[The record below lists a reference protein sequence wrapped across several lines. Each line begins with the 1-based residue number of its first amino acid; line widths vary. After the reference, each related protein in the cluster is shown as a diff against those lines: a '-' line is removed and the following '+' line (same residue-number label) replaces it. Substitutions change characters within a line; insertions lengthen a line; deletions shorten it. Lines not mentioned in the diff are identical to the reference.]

1 MANDPVDLTKP
12 LNPPEGTTAIVVKN
26 RFGGGSSVRLK
37 NEKGQFVRKARPMP
51 DGREIKRIGRL
62 ELMKLE
68 ADPVTGKI
76 TKGAKKKFQRI
87 FDNMYDIATN
97 PLAKTD
103 AKYAAASKQA
113 ADWIM
118 LNFIGKPSE
127 TDEDKE
133 DNKLAGVKF
142 VLIQQPE
149 LMHKESFP
157 IEEDP
162 FKTPEKPRFA
172 EVVSVETNPVGDS
185 DATQSTSG
193 TEIKT

>member
-1 MANDPVDLTKP
+1 MADDKVDLTKP
-12 LNPPEGTTAIVVKN
+12 LNPPDGTTAIVVKN
-26 RFGGGSSVRLK
+26 RFGGGTSVRLK

-62 ELMKLE
+62 ELLKLE
-68 ADPVTGKI
+68 AGPDGKI

-97 PLAKTD
+97 PLAKED

-133 DNKLAGVKF
+133 DNKLAGIKF

-149 LMHKESFP
+149 LMHSESVA
-157 IEEDP
+157 IEDR

-172 EVVSVETNPVGDS
+172 EVTSIETNEPGDP
-185 DATQSTSG
+185 DASQDSSG
-193 TEIKT
+193 TETKT